1 MIRLLLAPGSVAA
14 ANGITADVDILLD
27 AGAAGSAG
35 DDFTIN
41 LTLDEGAA
49 TGEGFS
55 AGLDESVALSIA
67 GGEVA
72 AGVEIAGADETVT
85 VTFSSGQA
93 PGGGLN
99 ADVGVSLVAGEAEG
113 NSFDADAAAY
123 IAAVEAADAQTLEPD
138 VKTAYNDFVVG
149 CKADG
154 IWNAIKASCIL
165 AGARTLT
172 GALTPLVGT
181 APTNFNFVSGDY
193 NRKTG
198 LVGDGST
205 KYLNSNRNNNAD
217 PQNSQHMAC
226 YQTSL
231 STAGSNSR
239 LMSGRNPE
247 TGTGSSQITCVDSDN
262 INEFF
267 SRFDGTIWNV
277 LPRPAA
283 PKFLGITRASG
294 TGYVYRQ
301 AGTSATRND
310 SSAAAASQNIF
321 IFTDPRL
328 TSMFYTNARL
338 AFYSIGESLDL
349 ALLDTRVSTLISAID
364 AAIP

>member
-1 MIRLLLAPGSVAA
+1 MIRLLLAPGSAAA
-14 ANGITADVDILLD
+14 ANGMTADVDVLLD

-55 AGLDESVALSIA
+55 AGLDELVVSSIT
-67 GGEVA
+67 GGQVA
-72 AGVEIAGADETVT
+72 ASVEIAGPDETVT

-123 IAAVEAADAQTLEPD
+123 IAAVEAADAQTLEPE

-198 LVGDGST
+198 LVGNGST

-217 PQNSQHMAC
+217 PQNSNHNAV
-226 YQTSL
+226 YV
-231 STAGSNSR
+231 STAETQGNFGIYIGSAGIANGTNNLGRASSPSTDFLFRNRVPDASPQFLVNKGGIAGFVGMSR
-239 LMSGRNPE
+239 SASANYLVRE
-247 TGTGSSQITCVDSDN
+247 TGANTTLTSTS
-262 INEFF
+262 
-267 SRFDGTIWNV
+267 
-277 LPRPAA
+277 AA
-283 PKFLGITRASG
+283 PTANAIHVFQRAVSEG
-294 TGYVYRQ
+294 T
-301 AGTSATRND
+301 TT
-310 SSAAAASQNIF
+310 
-321 IFTDPRL
+321 
-328 TSMFYTNARL
+328 ARL

>member
-1 MIRLLLAPGSVAA
+1 MIRVLFGAGTAAA
-14 ANGITADVDILLD
+14 ANGITADVDLLLD

-55 AGLDESVALSIA
+55 AGLDESVALSIT
-67 GGEVA
+67 GGQVA

-123 IAAVEAADAQTLEPD
+123 IAAVEAADAQTLELA

-149 CKADG
+149 CKSDG
-154 IWNAIKASCIL
+154 IWNAIKASCIM
-165 AGARTLT
+165 AGARTRA
-172 GALTPLVGT
+172 GALVPLKGT
-181 APTNFNFVSGDY
+181 APTENGTVGGWNY

-198 LVGDGST
+198 LAGNGTDN
-205 KYLNSNRNNNAD
+205 YLNSNRAGNAD
-217 PQNSQHMAC
+217 PRNSKHISLNATGSTGVAVMGNRANVTGATYLDNDGTGFRC
-226 YQTSL
+226 RVHTSSGSDDKVVSPIPYGFLGGSRSASATISFRYNGANSSGSQTSEAPQSDSIL
-231 STAGSNSR
+231 IFAR
-239 LMSGRNPE
+239 RNTT
-247 TGTGSSQITCVDSDN
+247 TGN
-262 INEFF
+262 AEFF
-267 SRFDGTIWNV
+267 KD
-277 LPRPAA
+277 
-283 PKFLGITRASG
+283 
-294 TGYVYRQ
+294 
-301 AGTSATRND
+301 
-310 SSAAAASQNIF
+310 
-321 IFTDPRL
+321 
-328 TSMFYTNARL
+328 ARL
-338 AFYSIGESLDL
+338 SFYSIGESLNL

>member
-1 MIRLLLAPGSVAA
+1 MIRVLFGAGTAAA
-14 ANGITADVDILLD
+14 ANGITADVDLLLD

-55 AGLDESVALSIA
+55 AGLDESVALSIT
-67 GGEVA
+67 GGQVA

-123 IAAVEAADAQTLEPD
+123 IAAVEAADAQTLELA

-149 CKADG
+149 CKSDG

-165 AGARTLT
+165 AGARTLA
-172 GALTPLVGT
+172 GALVPLKGA

-198 LVGDGST
+198 LIGNGST
-205 KYLNSNRNNNAD
+205 KYLNSNRAGNAD
-217 PQNSQHMAC
+217 PQNNRHWAVFPTAVA
-226 YQTSL
+226 TSGSFPRLIECGRSDTTASNTLVENL
-231 STAGSNSR
+231 STNSYAASNSLNTFFDFDPR
-239 LMSGRNPE
+239 VPVKLVGGSRSNSSEFVFRRSGGSAVCVTASTGVSALNWELYRSVNPSIRE
-247 TGTGSSQITCVDSDN
+247 
-262 INEFF
+262 
-267 SRFDGTIWNV
+267 W
-277 LPRPAA
+277 
-283 PKFLGITRASG
+283 
-294 TGYVYRQ
+294 
-301 AGTSATRND
+301 
-310 SSAAAASQNIF
+310 SSARMS
-321 IFTDPRL
+321 
-328 TSMFYTNARL
+328 
-338 AFYSIGESLDL
+338 FYSIGEALDL

>member
-1 MIRLLLAPGSVAA
+1 MIRVLFGAGTAAA
-14 ANGITADVDILLD
+14 ANGITADVDLLLD

-55 AGLDESVALSIA
+55 AGLDESVALSIT
-67 GGEVA
+67 GGQVA

-123 IAAVEAADAQTLEPD
+123 IAAVEAADAQTLEPE

-149 CKADG
+149 CKSDG

-181 APTNFNFVSGDY
+181 APTSFNFVDGDY

-205 KYLNSNRNNNAD
+205 KYLDSNRLRTAD
-217 PQNSQHMAC
+217 PQNSHHLAVHI
-226 YQTSL
+226 
-231 STAGSNSR
+231 STLHTLGTVGFYLGSGREVDTGPTGFTHLGRLATGNHYARHTCSTFDDLGGPSVAFFGISRASSSSYTARQGGSNTTATRS
-239 LMSGRNPE
+239 SE
-247 TGTGSSQITCVDSDN
+247 T
-262 INEFF
+262 
-267 SRFDGTIWNV
+267 
-277 LPRPAA
+277 L
-283 PKFLGITRASG
+283 
-294 TGYVYRQ
+294 
-301 AGTSATRND
+301 SATT
-310 SSAAAASQNIF
+310 SKIF
-321 IFTDPRL
+321 AGRLQLGSPNAPTD
-328 TSMFYTNARL
+328 ARL

-349 ALLDTRVSTLISAID
+349 SLLDTRVSTLISAID